1 MICQSHEE
9 ALLWVILRADL
20 GEQSI
25 VFAVGCR
32 SNGSRESGSRSLA
45 LAIRV
50 NDLASMTP
58 SVMLIVLSAMH
69 VEFFWLINK
78 TRIVK

>member
-9 ALLWVILRADL
+9 ALLWVMLRADL

-25 VFAVGCR
+25 VCR

-50 NDLASMTP
+50 NDSAWSIIAKRHADYLCCHII
-58 SVMLIVLSAMH
+58 LLS
-69 VEFFWLINK
+69 FFFDDNK
-78 TRIVK
+78 QN